1 MKSSSYAKP
10 GIGHRNRLP
19 QRCGRQGTRESTVG
33 PGQLPAHQWP
43 RAARPPPPYISLS
56 LEWPIISLQLKRQ
69 WSLLQQ
75 PECSQALG
83 SESQHRSRGDWN
95 GDFTVI
101 LPFTTPEGAVRIAF
115 VISRGVLSPF
125 GKEFPLY
132 LLHWTL
138 GGNTDEKLWNLHQ
151 MLLNGAER
159 RLSSYSLRVNSF
171 LPNSC
176 LLNCEMW
183 YVLNSS

>member
-1 MKSSSYAKP
+1 MQSQGLVTGTDFPKGAD
-10 GIGHRNRLP
+10 GRA
-19 QRCGRQGTRESTVG
+19 QRKALWSLASCLLTSGLCGT
-33 PGQLPAHQWP
+33 
-43 RAARPPPPYISLS
+43 PPPDISLS

-101 LPFTTPEGAVRIAF
+101 SPFTTPEGAVRITF

-151 MLLNGAER
+151 MPLNGAER
-159 RLSSYSLRVNSF
+159 RLSSYPLRVNSF
-171 LPNSC
+171 LPSSW

-183 YVLNSS
+183 HVLNSS

>member
-1 MKSSSYAKP
+1 MQS
-10 GIGHRNRLP
+10 
-19 QRCGRQGTRESTVG
+19 QGLVTGTAFPKGADCRAQEK
-33 PGQLPAHQWP
+33 AQWAWATACSP
-43 RAARPPPPYISLS
+43 VVRATPTLCTSLS

-69 WSLLQQ
+69 WSLPWQ

-83 SESQHRSRGDWN
+83 SKSEHRSRGDWN

-101 LPFTTPEGAVRIAF
+101 SPFTTPEGALRITF
-115 VISRGVLSPF
+115 VISRGVPSPF

-138 GGNTDEKLWNLHQ
+138 GGNTDEKLCNLHQ
-151 MLLNGAER
+151 MPLSGAER

-171 LPNSC
+171 LPTSC
-176 LLNCEMW
+176 LLHCEMW
-183 YVLNSS
+183 HVLNCS

>member
-1 MKSSSYAKP
+1 MQSQGLVTGTDFPKGAD
-10 GIGHRNRLP
+10 
-19 QRCGRQGTRESTVG
+19 GRAQEKALWALASCLLTSG
-33 PGQLPAHQWP
+33 PVRHA
-43 RAARPPPPYISLS
+43 PPPPYISLS